1 VPLWPA
7 LIANASVALT
17 FVFIPALVPPLV
29 DHYDVSLAVGGWSL
43 TAINI
48 PFAIIAFWLG
58 LRGIGVRLGLLAGV
72 GTMAVVNTLAPLAPD
87 YTWYLISRLGA
98 GVGMALTF
106 AGAYTLVAAGD
117 NVPRRAALYGAM
129 IPAVSLVIPLAGV
142 LTDAFGWEA
151 SHLALGA
158 LPAATFVALV
168 ALPWESPGHTPR
180 TELRFG
186 FSAQAW
192 MGLGSV
198 LLWAGAVSSIWV
210 FIGSYAED
218 VLYGGDSDGVATLT
232 GFGLAINGLLGA
244 VAAAL
249 ASRLSGRH
257 RPWAGVAAFV
267 ATMLIAVA
275 FVNTSNVAQYLF
287 FVGIWGF
294 VYWISYPVYQG
305 MLSESVDPTARGR
318 VLTFFQVPFSI
329 GLGMGPVLGGLVLG
343 DEDYGALAAFTVAAL
358 FLALGAF
365 VLAWG
370 ARLRHPE
377 AVAASS

>member
-1 VPLWPA
+1 M
-7 LIANASVALT
+7 ANASVALA

-29 DHYDVSLAVGGWSL
+29 DHYDVSLAAGGWAL
-43 TAINI
+43 TAINV

-58 LRGIGVRLGLLAGV
+58 LRGIGVRFGLLVGV
-72 GTMAVVNTLAPLAPD
+72 GIMAIVNGLAPLAPD

-117 NVPRRAALYGAM
+117 NVPRRAALYGGV
-129 IPAVSLVIPLAGV
+129 IPAVSLIVPLAGV
-142 LTDAFGWEA
+142 LTDELGWEA
-151 SHLALGA
+151 AHLALA
-158 LPAATFVALV
+158 VFPAVTFLV
-168 ALPWESPGHTPR
+168 LLALPWDSPGHTPR
-180 TELRFG
+180 TEFRFG
-186 FSAQAW
+186 FSANAW

-218 VLYGGDSDGVATLT
+218 ALYGGDSDGVATLT

-244 VAAAL
+244 VAAGL
-249 ASRLSGRH
+249 AARLSSRR

-267 ATMLIAVA
+267 ATMVVVVT
-275 FVNTSNVAQYLF
+275 FVNTSNAAQYLAI
-287 FVGIWGF
+287 VGIWGF

-305 MLSESVDPTARGR
+305 MLSESVEPHARGR
-318 VLTFFQVPFSI
+318 VLTFFQFPFSL
-329 GLGMGPVLGGLVLG
+329 GLGLGPVLGGAVLG
-343 DEDYGALAAFTVAAL
+343 DGDYGALAAFTVLAL
-358 FLALGAF
+358 FLALGTF

-370 ARLRHPE
+370 ARLRHREVVVSPT
-377 AVAASS
+377 

>member
-1 VPLWPA
+1 MPLWPA

-29 DHYDVSLAVGGWSL
+29 DHYDVSLSVGGWSL

-58 LRGIGVRLGLLAGV
+58 LRGIGVRFGLLVGV
-72 GTMAVVNTLAPLAPD
+72 GIMALVNALAPLTPD

-106 AGAYTLVAAGD
+106 AGAYSLVAAGD
-117 NVPRRAALYGAM
+117 NVPRRAAIYGAM
-129 IPAVSLVIPLAGV
+129 IPAVSLVVPLAGV
-142 LTDAFGWEA
+142 LTDEFGWEA
-151 SHLALGA
+151 AHVALGA
-158 LPAATFVALV
+158 IPAATFLALIV
-168 ALPWESPGHTPR
+168 LPWQSPGHSAR

-186 FSAQAW
+186 FSRQAW
-192 MGLGSV
+192 IGFGSV
-198 LLWAGAVSSIWV
+198 LLWAGAVSAIWV

-218 VLYGGDSDGVATLT
+218 VLYGGDDSGVATLT
-232 GFGLAINGLLGA
+232 GFGLAINGTLGA
-244 VAAAL
+244 LAAGL
-249 ASRLSGRH
+249 AARLSPRH

-267 ATMLIAVA
+267 ATMVVVVA
-275 FVNTSNVAQYLF
+275 FVNTTNAAQYLF
-287 FVGIWGF
+287 IVGIWGF

-305 MLSESVDPTARGR
+305 MLSESVAPSARGR

-329 GLGMGPVLGGLVLG
+329 GLGLGPVLGGLVLG
-343 DEDYGALAAFTVAAL
+343 DNDYGALAAFSVAAL
-358 FLALGAF
+358 FLALGTF

-370 ARLRHPE
+370 ARLRSPE
-377 AVAASS
+377 LVATPT

>member
-1 VPLWPA
+1 MPLWPA

-29 DHYDVSLAVGGWSL
+29 EHYDVSLAVGGWTL

-72 GTMAVVNTLAPLAPD
+72 GTMAAMNALAPLAPN

-129 IPAVSLVIPLAGV
+129 IPAVSLIVPLAGV
-142 LTDAFGWEA
+142 LTDVSGWQA
-151 SHLALGA
+151 AHLALGVI
-158 LPAATFVALV
+158 PAATFLTLV
-168 ALPWESPGHTPR
+168 ALPWDSPGHAAR

-186 FSAQAW
+186 FSTQAW

-218 VLYGGDSDGVATLT
+218 VLYSGDGDGVATLT
-232 GFGLAINGLLGA
+232 GFGLAINGVLGA
-244 VAAAL
+244 AAAGL
-249 ASRLSGRH
+249 AARLSPRH
-257 RPWAGVAAFV
+257 RPWAGVAAFA
-267 ATMLIAVA
+267 ATMLVVVT
-275 FVNTSNVAQYLF
+275 FVNTSNAAQYLF
-287 FVGIWGF
+287 IVGIWGF
-294 VYWISYPVYQG
+294 AYWISYPVYQG
-305 MLSESVDPTARGR
+305 MLSESVEPPARGR
-318 VLTFFQVPFSI
+318 VLTFFQFPFSI
-329 GLGMGPVLGGLVLG
+329 GLGLGPVLGGLVLG
-343 DEDYGALAAFTVAAL
+343 DDDYGALAAFTVLAL
-358 FLALGAF
+358 FLALGTF

-377 AVAASS
+377 AMATPT